1 MEEALFVAKKRY
13 TKYQKLQDQAEES
26 STDDE
31 FEQIA
36 REFIEK
42 QKEKRKLRVERGV
55 QMSKKY
61 QIKLPY

>member
-1 MEEALFVAKKRY
+1 MEEALFVAKKRF

-42 QKEKRKLRVERGV
+42 QKQKLRVERGV